1 MITSIGVY
9 SMDVISLSGKTVYS
23 IKKIHVIYD
32 CVYLQVLELSAEFDP
47 IIGICRAIRCQIAFE
62 IQVVAVKKLNE
73 TGSVIDSF
81 QRVSYGFNVIQKLRT
96 DYHTVIGTP
105 FF

>member
-9 SMDVISLSGKTVYS
+9 SMDVISLSCKTVYS

-47 IIGICRAIRCQIAFE
+47 IIGICRAIRC
-62 IQVVAVKKLNE
+62 
-73 TGSVIDSF
+73 
-81 QRVSYGFNVIQKLRT
+81 
-96 DYHTVIGTP
+96 
-105 FF
+105 